1 MLDIGKI
8 SCLNFED
15 SKKSVQNEMRVLES
29 TTERIWM
36 GINKGWMGIWA
47 KCVREDERMRNEKIP
62 EVLPQ
67 MHHHPPSPPTPFSSS
82 SFFTLSNRESENI
95 GEIKIR

>member
-1 MLDIGKI
+1 MLNVGKI
-8 SCLNFED
+8 SCINFED
-15 SKKSVQNEMRVLES
+15 SKKSVQNEMRALES

-47 KCVREDERMRNEKIP
+47 KCMREDKRMRKEKMP

-67 MHHHPPSPPTPFSSS
+67 MHHHFSPPFSSS
-82 SFFTLSNRESENI
+82 SFTLGNRESENI